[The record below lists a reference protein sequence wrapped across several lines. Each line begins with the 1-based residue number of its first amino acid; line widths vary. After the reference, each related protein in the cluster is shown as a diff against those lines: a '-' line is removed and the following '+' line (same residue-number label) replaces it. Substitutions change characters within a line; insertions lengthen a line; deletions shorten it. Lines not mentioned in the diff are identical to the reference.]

1 MRNESSRK
9 SVSFKAQARTVDHL
23 GKGQIADAPTA
34 VSELWKNSYDAYA
47 RDVAL
52 HLFDDDIKCGAIIDN
67 GCGMTYEQLSDS
79 WLTIGTASKT
89 KKNLLPEEDR
99 FDLKDRYTQGEKGI
113 GRLSTAFLAPVTLI
127 VTKKV
132 NTQYSTALIDWRLFE
147 NTYLGLHDIKVPMQ
161 QFDSLDELPEV
172 CSGLQQ
178 EMLNNLALKPQTE
191 DEKIL
196 RHMWQRFSEDEKEAF
211 DLRHNPQDDEE
222 FISTEQKVRLLNENF
237 IFKSS
242 HSESWVPLL
251 NKVAE
256 LDGAEHGTALFL
268 LDLNRDLALLTNRGD
283 MNRVADEYQA
293 IQRDLVDTLRAFV
306 DPFNRQTDDPKKS
319 NEPHYETS
327 DSDTTDDSAKSK
339 EFHYEIIA
347 FNKAGYSSGK
357 QTEILNYQD
366 VFGYSRFE
374 TLEHK
379 VVGRIDDKGW
389 FRGHVT
395 AFGKEYPN
403 VVIPCRTPGMD
414 ALTKT
419 GAFDIKLGT
428 FEIELA
434 KSTHEPDH
442 HTFLKE
448 QADKYS
454 GFMIFR
460 DGLRV
465 LPYGRIDNDFFDI
478 EENRSKNAGRYYW
491 SSRRSFGQ
499 ILLDQKSNQLLKDK
513 AGREGFVI
521 NQAARELKYLVKVLL
536 LKLADTYFG
545 SYSEER
551 KIMLEQLSKDKQ
563 KQLKARNSSARLS
576 KKAFTNAMTANLPK
590 LNVHVES
597 ARSVHKELE
606 EGVAISLHHLDELV
620 TSIDRLEA
628 LRPELKA
635 PNKPAKMDDHLE
647 EQYRNYRDLFGELS
661 ELLQTCRERLNNLEA
676 LSQQRSPMESALNKY
691 NTIDSAL
698 TKQVNRYANEIDK
711 TLERLLTTWKKTAR
725 TDKEAF
731 EQQALPLLD
740 AVTNSSDI
748 TQALN
753 TLDKIYRDLA
763 DDIATKYEG
772 FLQALD
778 KLEQG
783 VDLESAFTLAE
794 DERVKAEQEITQMR
808 SLAQLGISFEI
819 LAHELSAQDKAVT
832 RSLNSMSSS
841 AKAELGFKNAMKAHK
856 QFTEYLRFLSPLKLS
871 GYQTRDDITGQ
882 EIIKNVKLFFQD
894 QFEQQNINL
903 EFSDTFIRM
912 NVVDV
917 KSRIIP
923 VFINLLNNA
932 LYWVALAEHEREIK
946 VGIINDLVVIANNG
960 PAIDPDDIGNLFQLF
975 YSRRPTGNGVGLYL
989 SKQNLAIARH
999 NIWYAEKPEEKLIQ
1013 DGANFV
1019 IQFRGMEV
1027 R

>member
-1 MRNESSRK
+1 MSNESSRK
-9 SVSFKAQARTVDHL
+9 SVSFKAQARTIDHL

-67 GCGMTYEQLSDS
+67 GCGMTYEQLSNS
-79 WLTIGTASKT
+79 WLTIGTSSKT
-89 KKNLLPEEDR
+89 KKSLLPEEDR
-99 FDLKDRYTQGEKGI
+99 FNLKDRYTQGEKGI

-127 VTKKV
+127 VTKKA
-132 NTQYSTALIDWRLFE
+132 NTQYSAALIDWRLFE

-161 QFDSLDELPEV
+161 QFDNLSELPAV

-178 EMLNNLALKPQTE
+178 DMLNNLALAPKTE

-196 RHMWQRFSEDEKEAF
+196 RRMWKRFGVDEQEAF
-211 DLRHNPQDDEE
+211 DLRHNPQDDEV
-222 FISTEQKVRLLNENF
+222 FISTEQKVRLLSESFN
-237 IFKSS
+237 FKSS
-242 HSESWVPLL
+242 HIDSWTPFL
-251 NKVAE
+251 NKAAE

-268 LDLNRDLALLTNRGD
+268 LDLNRDLTLLTNRGN
-283 MNRVADEYQA
+283 MSREANEYQA

-306 DPFNRQTDDPKKS
+306 DPFNR
-319 NEPHYETS
+319 EPDEIN
-327 DSDTTDDSAKSK
+327 

-347 FNKAGYSSGK
+347 FDKSGYTFGE

-366 VFGYSRFE
+366 VFDYSEFE

-379 VVGRIDDKGW
+379 VIGQVDDKGW

-414 ALTKT
+414 ALTKA
-419 GAFDIKLGT
+419 GSFDVKLGT
-428 FEIELA
+428 FEQMLL
-434 KSTHEPDH
+434 KSTHESEH
-442 HTFLKE
+442 HSHLLE
-448 QADKYS
+448 QAEKYS

-478 EENRSKNAGRYYW
+478 EENRSRNAGRYYW

-499 ILLDQKSNQLLKDK
+499 ILLDQKNNHLLKDK
-513 AGREGFVI
+513 AGREGFVK
-521 NQAARELKYLVKVLL
+521 NQAARELKSLVKALL

-545 SYSEER
+545 SHSEER
-551 KIMLEQLSKDKQ
+551 QIMLEQLSKDKQ
-563 KQLKARNSSARLS
+563 KQMKARNSSARLS
-576 KKAFTNAMTANLPK
+576 KKAFTTAMEANLPK
-590 LNVHVES
+590 LSFHVES

-606 EGVAISLHHLDELV
+606 GGVAISLHHLDELV
-620 TSIDRLEA
+620 KGIDKLEA

-635 PNKPAKMDDHLE
+635 PNKPAKMDDYLE
-647 EQYRNYRDLFGELS
+647 EQYRSYRDLFGELS

-676 LSQQRSPMESALNKY
+676 LSQQRSPMESAQNKY
-691 NTIDSAL
+691 NAIDSAL
-698 TKQVNRYANEIDK
+698 TKQVGRYANDIDK
-711 TLERLLTTWKKTAR
+711 TLERLVITWKKAAR
-725 TDKEAF
+725 TDKETF

-740 AVTNSSDI
+740 AVTNASD
-748 TQALN
+748 TSQVLN
-753 TLDKIYRDLA
+753 SLDKIYRELA

-794 DERVKAEQEITQMR
+794 DDRVKAEQEITQMR

-832 RSLNSMSSS
+832 RSLNSLSNS
-841 AKAELGFKNAMKAHK
+841 AKAELGFKNAIKAHK

-882 EIIKNVKLFFQD
+882 DIVKNVKLFFQD

-903 EFSDTFIRM
+903 EFSDAFMRM

-932 LYWVALAEHEREIK
+932 RYWVALAEQEREIK

-960 PAIDPDDIGNLFQLF
+960 PAIDPDDISNLFQLF

-999 NIWYAEKPEEKLIQ
+999 NIWYAQKPEEKLIQ

>member
-67 GCGMTYEQLSDS
+67 GCGMTYEQLSNS

-89 KKNLLPEEDR
+89 KKSLLPEEDR
-99 FDLKDRYTQGEKGI
+99 FGLKHRYTQGEKGI

-132 NTQYSTALIDWRLFE
+132 NTQYSAALIDWRLFE

-178 EMLNNLALKPQTE
+178 EMLNNLALNPQTE
-191 DEKIL
+191 DQKIL
-196 RHMWQRFSEDEKEAF
+196 RHMWHRFSEDEKEAF

-222 FISTEQKVRLLNENF
+222 FISTEQKVRLLSENF
-237 IFKSS
+237 IFKSN

-268 LDLNRDLALLTNRGD
+268 LDLSRDLALLTNRGD
-283 MNRVADEYQA
+283 ISREANEYQA
-293 IQRDLVDTLRAFV
+293 IQQDLVDTLRAFV
-306 DPFNRQTDDPKKS
+306 DPFNRESDES
-319 NEPHYETS
+319 N
-327 DSDTTDDSAKSK
+327 

-347 FNKAGYSSGK
+347 FDSSGYPFGEK
-357 QTEILNYQD
+357 TVILNYQD
-366 VFGYSRFE
+366 VFSLSEFE

-379 VVGRIDDKGW
+379 VIGQVDDKGW

-419 GAFDIKLGT
+419 GAFDLKLGT
-428 FEIELA
+428 FELELV
-434 KSTHEPDH
+434 KSTHEPEH
-442 HTFLKE
+442 HSHL
-448 QADKYS
+448 QALAKKFA
-454 GFMIFR
+454 GFMVFR

-465 LPYGRIDNDFFDI
+465 LPYGRSDNDFFQI
-478 EENRSKNAGRYYW
+478 EENRGKNAGRYYW
-491 SSRRSFGQ
+491 ASRRLFGQ
-499 ILLDQKSNQLLKDK
+499 ILLNQTSNQQLKDK
-513 AGREGFVI
+513 AGREGFVK
-521 NQAARELKYLVKVLL
+521 NQAARELKELVRALL

-576 KKAFTNAMTANLPK
+576 KKAFTNAMIANLPK

-620 TSIDRLEA
+620 TSIDKLEA

-691 NTIDSAL
+691 NAIDSAL

-711 TLERLLTTWKKTAR
+711 NLERLLTTWRKTAR

-740 AVTNSSDI
+740 AVTNASDT
-748 TQALN
+748 TQVLN
-753 TLDKIYRDLA
+753 SLDKIYRDLA

-882 EIIKNVKLFFQD
+882 EIVKNVKLFFQD

-903 EFSDTFIRM
+903 EFSDAFIRM

>member
-1 MRNESSRK
+1 MSNESSRK
-9 SVSFKAQARTVDHL
+9 SVSFKAQARTIDHL

-67 GCGMTYEQLSDS
+67 GCGMTFEQLSNS
-79 WLTIGTASKT
+79 WLTVGTASKT
-89 KKNLLPEEDR
+89 KKSLLPEEDR
-99 FDLKDRYTQGEKGI
+99 FNLKDRYTQGEKGI

-127 VTKKV
+127 VTKKK
-132 NTQYSTALIDWRLFE
+132 NTQYSAALIDWRLFE
-147 NTYLGLHDIKVPMQ
+147 NTYLALHDIKVPMQ
-161 QFDSLDELPEV
+161 QFDSLDELPDL
-172 CSGLQQ
+172 CTGLQQ
-178 EMLNNLALKPQTE
+178 AMLHNLALEPQTE
-191 DEKIL
+191 DEKML
-196 RHMWQRFSEDEKEAF
+196 RHMWQRFSEDEQEAF

-222 FISTEQKVRLLNENF
+222 FISTEQKVRLLSENF

-242 HSESWVPLL
+242 HSDSWVPLL

-283 MNRVADEYQA
+283 INREANEYQA
-293 IQRDLVDTLRAFV
+293 IQQDLVDTLRAFV
-306 DPFNRQTDDPKKS
+306 DPFNR
-319 NEPHYETS
+319 ES
-327 DSDTTDDSAKSK
+327 DKNN

-347 FNKAGYSSGK
+347 FDRSGYPLGEK
-357 QTEILNYQD
+357 TEILNYQD
-366 VFGYSRFE
+366 VFNHSEFE

-379 VVGRIDDKGW
+379 VVGLIDDKGW

-419 GAFDIKLGT
+419 GAFDFKLGT
-428 FEIELA
+428 FELDLS
-434 KSTHEPDH
+434 KSTHEPEH
-442 HTFLKE
+442 HSHL
-448 QADKYS
+448 QAQAKKYA
-454 GFMIFR
+454 GFMVFR

-465 LPYGRIDNDFFDI
+465 LPYGRSDNDFFQI
-478 EENRSKNAGRYYW
+478 EENRGKHAGRYYW
-491 SSRRSFGQ
+491 AARRLFGQ

-513 AGREGFVI
+513 AGREGFVK
-521 NQAARELKYLVKVLL
+521 NQAARELKSLVTTLL
-536 LKLADTYFG
+536 IKLADSYFG
-545 SYSEER
+545 TNSEER
-551 KIMLEQLSKDKQ
+551 KTMLEQLSKDKQ
-563 KQLKARNSSARLS
+563 KQLKARNSSAKLS
-576 KKAFTNAMTANLPK
+576 KKAFTSAMTANLPK
-590 LNVHVES
+590 LSLHVES
-597 ARSVHKELE
+597 ARTVHRELE

-620 TSIDRLEA
+620 KGIDKLEA

-635 PNKPAKMDDHLE
+635 PNKPAKMDDFLE
-647 EQYRNYRDLFGELS
+647 EQYRSYRDLFGELS
-661 ELLQTCRERLNNLEA
+661 ELLLTCRERLNTLEA
-676 LSQQRSPMESALNKY
+676 LSQQRSPMESAQNKY
-691 NTIDSAL
+691 NAIDSSL
-698 TKQVNRYANEIDK
+698 TKQVNRYANDIDK
-711 TLERLLTTWKKTAR
+711 TLERLVITWKKAAR
-725 TDKEAF
+725 TDKETF

-740 AVTNSSDI
+740 AVTNASDT
-748 TQALN
+748 TQVLN
-753 TLDKIYRDLA
+753 SLDKIYRDLA

-794 DERVKAEQEITQMR
+794 DDRVKAEQEITQMR

-832 RSLNSMSSS
+832 RSLNAMSIG
-841 AKAELGFKNAMKAHK
+841 AKKELGFKNAMKAHK

-882 EIIKNVKLFFQD
+882 DIVKNVKLFFQD
-894 QFEQQNINL
+894 QFEQQNIKL
-903 EFSDTFIRM
+903 EFSNAFMRM

-932 LYWVALAEHEREIK
+932 LYWVVLAEQAREIK
-946 VGIINDLVVIANNG
+946 VGIVNDLVVIANNG

-999 NIWYAEKPEEKLIQ
+999 NIWYAQKPEEKLIQ

>member
-99 FDLKDRYTQGEKGI
+99 FGLKDRYTQGEKGI

-132 NTQYSTALIDWRLFE
+132 NTQYSAALIDWRLFE

-172 CSGLQQ
+172 CSGLQH
-178 EMLNNLALKPQTE
+178 EMLYNLALDPQTE
-191 DEKIL
+191 DAKIL
-196 RHMWQRFSEDEKEAF
+196 RRMWQRFSEDEQEAF

-222 FISTEQKVRLLNENF
+222 FISTEQKVRLLSEHF

-256 LDGAEHGTALFL
+256 EDGSEHGTALFL
-268 LDLNRDLALLTNRGD
+268 LNLNRDLALLTNRGD
-283 MNRVADEYQA
+283 ISREANEYQA
-293 IQRDLVDTLRAFV
+293 IQQDLVDTLRAFV
-306 DPFNRQTDDPKKS
+306 DPFNRESDD
-319 NEPHYETS
+319 NN
-327 DSDTTDDSAKSK
+327 

-347 FNKAGYSSGK
+347 FDSSGYPFGEK
-357 QTEILNYQD
+357 TAILNYQD
-366 VFGYSRFE
+366 VFSQSEFE

-379 VVGRIDDKGW
+379 VVGQVDDKGW

-395 AFGKEYPN
+395 AFGKEYSN

-419 GAFDIKLGT
+419 GAFDFKLGT
-428 FEIELA
+428 FELELS
-434 KSTHEPDH
+434 KSTHAPEH
-442 HTFLKE
+442 HSHL
-448 QADKYS
+448 QALAKKYA
-454 GFMIFR
+454 GFMVFR

-465 LPYGRIDNDFFDI
+465 LPYGRSDNDFFQI
-478 EENRSKNAGRYYW
+478 EENRGKNAGRYYW
-491 SSRRSFGQ
+491 ASRRLFGQ
-499 ILLDQKSNQLLKDK
+499 ILLNQTSNQQLKDK
-513 AGREGFVI
+513 AGREGFVK
-521 NQAARELKYLVKVLL
+521 NQAARELKELVRVLL
-536 LKLADTYFG
+536 LRLADSYFG
-545 SYSEER
+545 TNSEER
-551 KIMLEQLSKDKQ
+551 KIMLEQLAKDKQ

-576 KKAFTNAMTANLPK
+576 KKAFTSAMTVNLPK
-590 LNVHVES
+590 LSLHVES

-620 TSIDRLEA
+620 TSIDKLEA

-635 PNKPAKMDDHLE
+635 PNKPAKMDDYLE
-647 EQYRNYRDLFGELS
+647 EQYRSYRDLFGELS

-676 LSQQRSPMESALNKY
+676 LSQQRSPMESAQNKY
-691 NTIDSAL
+691 NAIDSAL

-711 TLERLLTTWKKTAR
+711 NLERLLTTWRKTAR

-748 TQALN
+748 TQVLN

>member
-67 GCGMTYEQLSDS
+67 GCGMTYEQLSNS

-89 KKNLLPEEDR
+89 KKSLLPEEDR
-99 FDLKDRYTQGEKGI
+99 FGLKHRYTQGEKGI

-132 NTQYSTALIDWRLFE
+132 NTQYSAALIDWRLFE

-178 EMLNNLALKPQTE
+178 EMLNNLALHPQTE

-242 HSESWVPLL
+242 HFESWVPLL

-268 LDLNRDLALLTNRGD
+268 LELNRDLALLTNRGSLSRD
-283 MNRVADEYQA
+283 SQEYKS
-293 IQRDLVDTLRAFV
+293 IESDLVDTLRAFV
-306 DPFNRQTDDPKKS
+306 DPFNRESDKS
-319 NEPHYETS
+319 N
-327 DSDTTDDSAKSK
+327 

-347 FNKAGYSSGK
+347 FDKTGYSFGEQK
-357 QTEILNYQD
+357 EILNYQD
-366 VFGYSRFE
+366 VFEYKDFE

-379 VVGRIDDKGW
+379 VVGQVDEKGW

-395 AFGKEYPN
+395 AFGKDYPN

-419 GAFDIKLGT
+419 GSFDFKLGT
-428 FEIELA
+428 FEQELP
-434 KSTHEPDH
+434 KSTHEPEH
-442 HTFLKE
+442 HSYLLA
-448 QADKYS
+448 QAKKYY
-454 GFMIFR
+454 GLMVFR

-465 LPYGRIDNDFFDI
+465 LPYGRSDNDFFQI
-478 EENRSKNAGRYYW
+478 EENRGKHAGRHYW
-491 SSRRSFGQ
+491 AARRLFGQ
-499 ILLDQKSNQLLKDK
+499 ILLNQKNNQLLKDK
-513 AGREGFVI
+513 AGREGFVK
-521 NQAARELKYLVKVLL
+521 NQAARELKALVNTLL
-536 LKLADTYFG
+536 TSLADSYFG
-545 SYSEER
+545 TNSEER
-551 KIMLEQLSKDKQ
+551 KIMLEQLAKDKQ

-576 KKAFTNAMTANLPK
+576 KKAFTSAMTVNLPK
-590 LNVHVES
+590 LSLHVES

-620 TSIDRLEA
+620 TSIDKLEA

-691 NTIDSAL
+691 NAIDSAL

-740 AVTNSSDI
+740 AVTNASDT
-748 TQALN
+748 TQVLN
-753 TLDKIYRDLA
+753 SLDKIYRDLA

-903 EFSDTFIRM
+903 DFSDTFIRM

>member
-1 MRNESSRK
+1 MSNESSIK
-9 SVSFKAQARTVDHL
+9 SVSFKAQARTIDHL

-67 GCGMTYEQLSDS
+67 GCGMAYDQLSNS
-79 WLTIGTASKT
+79 WLTIGTSSKT
-89 KKNLLPEEDR
+89 KKSLLPEEDR
-99 FDLKDRYTQGEKGI
+99 FNLKDRYTQGEKGI
-113 GRLSTAFLAPVTLI
+113 GRLSTAFLAPVTLV
-127 VTKKV
+127 VTKKA
-132 NTQYSTALIDWRLFE
+132 NTQYSAALIDWRLFE
-147 NTYLGLHDIKVPMQ
+147 NTYLSLHDIKVPMQ
-161 QFDSLDELPEV
+161 QFDNLSELPSV
-172 CSGLQQ
+172 CSGLQKD
-178 EMLNNLALKPQTE
+178 MLKNLALNPKTE
-191 DEKIL
+191 DEKML
-196 RHMWQRFSEDEKEAF
+196 RHMWQRFSEDEQEAF
-211 DLRHNPQDDEE
+211 DFRHNSQDDEV
-222 FISTEQKVRLLNENF
+222 FISTEQKVRQLSENF
-237 IFKSS
+237 TFKSS
-242 HSESWVPLL
+242 HSDSWATFLD
-251 NKVAE
+251 KVAD
-256 LDGAEHGTALFL
+256 LDDAEHGTALFL
-268 LDLNRDLALLTNRGD
+268 LDLNRDLALLTNRGN
-283 MNRVADEYQA
+283 MSREADEYQA

-306 DPFNRQTDDPKKS
+306 DPFNRES
-319 NEPHYETS
+319 S
-327 DSDTTDDSAKSK
+327 DNN

-347 FNKAGYSSGK
+347 FDNVGYSRGER
-357 QTEILNYQD
+357 TEILNYQD
-366 VFGYSRFE
+366 VFDYSQFE

-379 VVGRIDDKGW
+379 VVGVIDDKGW
-389 FRGHVT
+389 FRGQVT
-395 AFGKEYPN
+395 AFGKEYPD
-403 VVIPCRTPGMD
+403 VAFPCRTSGMD

-419 GAFDIKLGT
+419 GAFDFKLGT

-434 KSTHEPDH
+434 KSTHEPEH
-442 HTFLKE
+442 HAYLKE
-448 QADKYS
+448 QAEKYA

-465 LPYGRIDNDFFDI
+465 LPYGRSDNDFFQI
-478 EENRSKNAGRYYW
+478 EENRGKNAGRYYW
-491 SSRRSFGQ
+491 ASRRLFGQ
-499 ILLDQKSNQLLKDK
+499 VLLEHKSNRSLKDK
-513 AGREGFVI
+513 AGREGFVK
-521 NQAARELKYLVKVLL
+521 NEAARELKVLIRSLL

-545 SYSEER
+545 TNSEER
-551 KIMLEQLSKDKQ
+551 KIMLDQLSKDKQ

-576 KKAFTNAMTANLPK
+576 KKAFTSAMTANLPK
-590 LNVHVES
+590 LNLHVES

-620 TSIDRLEA
+620 KGVDKLEA

-635 PNKPAKMDDHLE
+635 PNKPAKMDDFLE
-647 EQYRNYRDLFGELS
+647 EQYRSYRDLFGELS
-661 ELLQTCRERLNNLEA
+661 ELLQTCRERLNKLEA
-676 LSQQRSPMESALNKY
+676 LSQQRSPMESAQNKY
-691 NTIDSAL
+691 EAIDTAL
-698 TKQVNRYANEIDK
+698 TKQVSRYANDIDK
-711 TLERLLTTWKKTAR
+711 NLERLVITWKKTAR

-740 AVTNSSDI
+740 AVTNASDT
-748 TQALN
+748 TQVLN
-753 TLDKIYRDLA
+753 SLDKIYRDLA

-832 RSLNSMSSS
+832 RSLNAMSIG
-841 AKAELGFKNAMKAHK
+841 AKQELGFKNAMKAHK

-882 EIIKNVKLFFQD
+882 DIVKNVKLFFQD
-894 QFEQQNINL
+894 QFEQQNIKL
-903 EFSDTFIRM
+903 EFSDAFMRM

-932 LYWVALAEHEREIK
+932 LYWVALAEQEREIK

-960 PAIDPDDIGNLFQLF
+960 PAIDLDDISNLFQLF

-999 NIWYAEKPEEKLIQ
+999 NIWYAQKPEEKLIQ